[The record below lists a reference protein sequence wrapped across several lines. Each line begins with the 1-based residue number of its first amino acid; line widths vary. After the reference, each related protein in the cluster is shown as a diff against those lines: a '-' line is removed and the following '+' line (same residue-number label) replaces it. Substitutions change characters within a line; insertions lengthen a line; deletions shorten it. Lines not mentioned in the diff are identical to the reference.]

1 MQYKVTKFIGQETA
15 DKGWREVEGIN
26 SVELKN
32 GPEEIRV
39 KMIEEEAEIEIQGLG
54 SVVLIRKNKIA
65 RLTNKVKGK
74 IEAGDII
81 WLLSREAE
89 NEFFVGVGENFEGA
103 AVKMEIGVQF
113 IAENTTRQSIY
124 VKERVFFQAKNNKSV
139 NLILGLV
146 VFLLLM
152 TGTILGYQKRTETE
166 QRKKYEEIKSEVEK
180 KINEIEGVRTINIET
195 ALELAKNAELIVN
208 DSGTIEKRYS
218 LELTELR
225 KKISEIKTSLG
236 GESTGYEVAY
246 DTILIKE
253 GEDLFQGIATKDGT
267 AYLWSKSLGQVNAVD
282 TSLRSTERIVV
293 DERIKTWLGIF
304 NNGEKWYG
312 YNQDLIYEIKRNE
325 LIETEISGVIK
336 VEEMAGWK
344 GLIYVLDN
352 GNKNIMKL
360 NGGEGKNWLKEGTAL
375 SEEMSGMSIDSNIW
389 VLGKSGKIYLYTR
402 GVEEKFNMSA
412 LTSLSLAENL
422 KTSDQ
427 VNFLAYVTDE
437 NTVVIYGK
445 DGKILGKYNFN
456 EIKINDIGI
465 ENQNK
470 AILVLA
476 KNGKI
481 YRLRIK

>member
-1 MQYKVTKFIGQETA
+1 
-15 DKGWREVEGIN
+15 
-26 SVELKN
+26 
-32 GPEEIRV
+32 
-39 KMIEEEAEIEIQGLG
+39 
-54 SVVLIRKNKIA
+54 
-65 RLTNKVKGK
+65 
-74 IEAGDII
+74 
-81 WLLSREAE
+81 
-89 NEFFVGVGENFEGA
+89 
-103 AVKMEIGVQF
+103 
-113 IAENTTRQSIY
+113 
-124 VKERVFFQAKNNKSV
+124 
-139 NLILGLV
+139 
-146 VFLLLM
+146 
-152 TGTILGYQKRTETE
+152 
-166 QRKKYEEIKSEVEK
+166 
-180 KINEIEGVRTINIET
+180 
-195 ALELAKNAELIVN
+195 
-208 DSGTIEKRYS
+208 
-218 LELTELR
+218 
-225 KKISEIKTSLG
+225 
-236 GESTGYEVAY
+236 
-246 DTILIKE
+246 
-253 GEDLFQGIATKDGT
+253 
-267 AYLWSKSLGQVNAVD
+267 
-282 TSLRSTERIVV
+282 
-293 DERIKTWLGIF
+293 
-304 NNGEKWYG
+304 
-312 YNQDLIYEIKRNE
+312 

-402 GVEEKFNMSA
+402 GIEEKFNMSA
-412 LTSLSLAENL
+412 LTSLSRAENL

-427 VNFLAYVTDE
+427 VNFLAYITDE